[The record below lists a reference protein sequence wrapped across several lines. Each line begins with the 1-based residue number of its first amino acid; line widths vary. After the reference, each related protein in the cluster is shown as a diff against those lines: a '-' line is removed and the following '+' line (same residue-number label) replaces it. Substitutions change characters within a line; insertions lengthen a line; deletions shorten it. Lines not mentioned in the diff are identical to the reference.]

1 MIISGFSFIIMHSAA
16 KYLSDEV
23 HVFEITFLRC
33 VLVIF
38 VLAPLIFKQGL
49 NTLITYVC
57 TFIINIQL
65 KQDKIMGE
73 LNTKSQKITF
83 IIQCSVK
90 SDANEFRKWANDRA
104 AKYVFDLKEVKTISY
119 EWYLS
124 DDNKEA
130 TLVESFIDSD
140 GAMQRLNNHMSSP
153 IAEEVMQHVDIKKWL
168 VFGNSKQD
176 LIDTLTPFGASF
188 NRHHC
193 GFNHSS
199 E

>member
-1 MIISGFSFIIMHSAA
+1 MSEMGIARYIYLGYATYEFFI
-16 KYLSDEV
+16 KLYY
-23 HVFEITFLRC
+23 
-33 VLVIF
+33 IF
-38 VLAPLIFKQGL
+38 YKLNKFKL

-57 TFIINIQL
+57 TFIINLQL

-73 LNTKSQKITF
+73 LNTKSQKIIF

-176 LIDTLTPFGASF
+176 LIDTLTPFGACF

>member
-1 MIISGFSFIIMHSAA
+1 M
-16 KYLSDEV
+16 D
-23 HVFEITFLRC
+23 
-33 VLVIF
+33 
-38 VLAPLIFKQGL
+38 
-49 NTLITYVC
+49 
-57 TFIINIQL
+57 
-65 KQDKIMGE
+65 E
-73 LNTKSQKITF
+73 LNTKSQKIIF
-83 IIQCSVK
+83 IIQCSIK

-153 IAEEVMQHVDIKKWL
+153 IAEEVMQHVDFKKWL

-176 LIDTLTPFGASF
+176 LIDTLTPFGACF

>member
-1 MIISGFSFIIMHSAA
+1 
-16 KYLSDEV
+16 
-23 HVFEITFLRC
+23 
-33 VLVIF
+33 
-38 VLAPLIFKQGL
+38 
-49 NTLITYVC
+49 
-57 TFIINIQL
+57 
-65 KQDKIMGE
+65 MGE
-73 LNTKSQKITF
+73 LNTKSKKIIF

-153 IAEEVMQHVDIKKWL
+153 IAEEITQHVDFKEWL

-176 LIDTLTPFGASF
+176 LIDALTPFGAKF
-188 NRHHC
+188 KRQHC
-193 GFNHSS
+193 GFNQ
-199 E
+199 